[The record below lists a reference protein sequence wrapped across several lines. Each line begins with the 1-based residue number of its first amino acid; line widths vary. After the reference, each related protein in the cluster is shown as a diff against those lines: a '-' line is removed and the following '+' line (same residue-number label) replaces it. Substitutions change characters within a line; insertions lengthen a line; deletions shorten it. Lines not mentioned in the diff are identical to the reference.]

1 MSLAMLVY
9 MVAVIPKIGLWAG
22 IILAVTV
29 VLGGITFI
37 NARIELDIYGINEKD
52 PHTIKAKAVCKFL
65 LNKLW
70 IPFVL
75 VMVTIICPSKE
86 TLYTMIA
93 AYGVEKVIENP
104 VAQDL
109 ASDGVDVLKQLMSRA
124 KKELTED
131 APKESK

>member
-22 IILAVTV
+22 IILAATV
-29 VLGGITFI
+29 VLGGIMFI

-52 PHTIKAKAVCKFL
+52 PHTIKAKAACKFL

-75 VMVTIICPSKE
+75 VVVTIICPSKE

-104 VAQDL
+104 VAQSL
-109 ASDGVDVLKQLMSRA
+109 AGSSINILEKLLEKYS
-124 KKELTED
+124 KELEENEQKGD
-131 APKESK
+131 K